1 MCPVL
6 CGKTKVKSMKHLL
19 LACMLALA
27 ALLPAG
33 PAMADSGNTS
43 NDSFNDAKR
52 MLEKKVYY
60 DHRITL
66 YCQAAFDEKKR
77 ITLPDGFYTPK
88 HEKRSHRVEWEHVVP
103 AENFGRSFAEWRE
116 GSPECV
122 HKGKA
127 FKGRNCAEKVNKEY
141 RYMQADM
148 YNLYPAIGSVNALR
162 SNYNFTMLGKNVP
175 STFGSC
181 QMKIDGKRAE
191 PPAEARGQ
199 IARSSK
205 YMAAAYPARYR
216 LSRQQQQLM
225 DAWDKMYPVTQWEC
239 TRAKRIERLQGNENS
254 FVKRPCQEKGMW

>member
-1 MCPVL
+1 
-6 CGKTKVKSMKHLL
+6 MKHLL
-19 LACMLALA
+19 LAALILA
-27 ALLPAG
+27 ALLPARPVLAG
-33 PAMADSGNTS
+33 GNTS

-52 MLEKKVYY
+52 MLERKVYY

-77 ITLPDGFYTPK
+77 ITLPEGFYTPK
-88 HEKRSHRVEWEHVVP
+88 HAKRSTRVEWEHVVP
-103 AENFGRSFAEWRE
+103 AENFGRAFAEWRD

-122 HKGKA
+122 HNGRA

-162 SNYNFTMLGKNVP
+162 SNYSFTMLGKNAP

-181 QMKIDGKRAE
+181 QMKIEGKKAE
-191 PPAEARGQ
+191 PPAEARGP
-199 IARSSK
+199 IARSTK
-205 YMAAAYPARYR
+205 YMAGAYPSRYR

-239 TRAKRIERLQGNENS
+239 TRARRIENLQGNENS
-254 FVKRPCQEKGMW
+254 FVKKPCQEKGMW